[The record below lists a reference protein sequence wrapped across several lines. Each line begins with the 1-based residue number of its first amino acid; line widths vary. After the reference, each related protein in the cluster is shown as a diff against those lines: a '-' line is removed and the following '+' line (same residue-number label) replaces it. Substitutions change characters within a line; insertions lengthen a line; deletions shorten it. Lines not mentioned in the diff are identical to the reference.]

1 MDWREFQAL
10 QESMARTREIDR
22 LGEARDVQGLL
33 RMASEHAQVFSTYNC
48 GTWLS
53 RSGRLCGCAQERAT
67 GLGEGG

>member
-22 LGEARDVQGLL
+22 LGEARDVPGLL
-33 RMASEHAQVFSTYNC
+33 RIASEHVHSYDAYNC

-53 RSGRLCGCAQERAT
+53 R
-67 GLGEGG
+67 